1 MSEKDRIWGEW
12 LLGVFGTAGLFA
24 MLAGVGMGAQHEKMG
39 WMAYVLGTLA
49 FALGPFFAVRIY
61 PSRLSGGVA
70 GVGMAIGAMAVLLIF
85 ATIYDV
91 EIPLLAVVAGLFL
104 GFLGGSLGEPW
115 MGTKDT
121 IA

>member
-1 MSEKDRIWGEW
+1 LSEKDRIWGEW

-24 MLAGVGMGAQHEKMG
+24 VLAGIGMGAQHEKMG
-39 WMAYVLGTLA
+39 WMAWVLGSIA
-49 FALGPFFAVRIY
+49 FALGPFFTVRIF

-85 ATIYDV
+85 ASIYDV
-91 EIPLLAVVAGLFL
+91 EIPLLAVVGGLFL

-115 MGTKDT
+115 MGATDST
-121 IA
+121 A